1 MKNTEKLLHIFGES
15 AGAVLALSVA
25 TGAVWFSI
33 KYFIIKFLKI
43 VGIDHFAKMK
53 LSYEW
58 IGKTVIESRS
68 VLNADRTCFYRL
80 SNGRAYIESSP
91 IDNRNIKIDAVVNIT
106 KNRGIAKLPE
116 SLDDRFYEWFQIMDN
131 HPEFSELFVTDPN
144 ISDSLRNELQ
154 KLDVLSYV
162 AIKIKKGNE
171 LYGVVLYTWHHVQHM
186 PKQLLPK
193 FSEHLQYVKSTI
205 LDETLFIVSKT
216 LRYRIQNVISTI
228 KNKFRRKQ

>member
-1 MKNTEKLLHIFGES
+1 MKNTEKFLHIFGES
-15 AGAVLALSVA
+15 AGAVLALSIA

-33 KYFIIKFLKI
+33 KYFIIKFLKMI
-43 VGIDHFAKMK
+43 GIDHFAQIKM
-53 LSYEW
+53 SYEW

-80 SNGRAYIESSP
+80 SNGRAYIEYSP
-91 IDNRNIKIDAVVNIT
+91 LQNKNIKIESIMNIT

-116 SLDDRFYEWFQIMDN
+116 SLDDRFYEWFQIIDSK
-131 HPEFSELFVTDPN
+131 PEFSELFITDPG
-144 ISDSLRNELQ
+144 ISDQLRNELQ

-162 AIKIKKGNE
+162 AIKIKKDNE

-193 FSEHLQYVKSTI
+193 FSEHLQYVKSSI
-205 LDETLFIVSKT
+205 LDETLFIVSKS
-216 LRYRIQNVISTI
+216 LRYRIQNIIGLI